1 MLKEWGYKIMGNKK
15 IVSKEI
21 VESDAFLSLTDK
33 SKLGYFY
40 LMLASDD
47 YGFIGNPKRALTG
60 IFSNEENGLFG
71 TLQEDIINE
80 LKSKKFILEFD
91 NGVCVIKHYFMQ
103 NVYRKD
109 RLSATNYFKEQNFLE
124 LEENNSYKS
133 KVRLINAKIPTTSKK
148 FSTRNTR
155 ETHADYTQ
163 NTRETHAKTTH
174 NIIKSNLI
182 KEKEKNNNNI
192 IIKKEKQ
199 MGEITDQ
206 DVKDLQ
212 ALLQE
217 VSE

>member
-1 MLKEWGYKIMGNKK
+1 MANKK
-15 IVSKEI
+15 IFSKAI
-21 VESDAFLSLTDK
+21 VESDSFLSLTDK
-33 SKLGYFY
+33 AKLGYFY

-60 IFSNEENGLFG
+60 IFNEEESGLFG

-80 LKSKKFILEFD
+80 LKEKKFILEFD

-155 ETHADYTQ
+155 ETHPEYTQ
-163 NTRETHAKTTH
+163 NTREIHAKSTH

-182 KEKEKNNNNI
+182 KNNKENNNI
-192 IIKKEKQ
+192 NIITKERKKGFQNTETNDEEF
-199 MGEITDQ
+199 M
-206 DVKDLQ
+206 DVEDLFDG
-212 ALLQE
+212 
-217 VSE
+217 V